1 MPTKELPQL
10 TEEMCTAGSGAV
22 AGIGVGADGEPGV
35 NPRRKT
41 AALLSDLFKRRQPK
55 GLDRA

>member
-1 MPTKELPQL
+1 MPKKELPQL

-41 AALLSDLFKRRQPK
+41 AVLLSDLFKRRQPK